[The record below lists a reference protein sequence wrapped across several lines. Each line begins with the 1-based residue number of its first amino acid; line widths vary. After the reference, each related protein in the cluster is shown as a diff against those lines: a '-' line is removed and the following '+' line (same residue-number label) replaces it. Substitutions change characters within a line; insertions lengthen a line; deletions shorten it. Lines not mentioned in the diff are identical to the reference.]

1 MNKGLTIQTALVLL
15 LTLIALVLL
24 SLTVAY
30 RLWLWFAPPVE
41 APAPPALPL
50 EFAVQSTVGLFGIP
64 PDSAPVISL
73 LPASTGLAF
82 RLLGIVAAQGDGAD
96 YAVIQVAPGTI
107 VAIREGED
115 IAPGVRLTTVHNDHL
130 ILERSGVQETLSWPQ
145 P

>member
-30 RLWLWFAPPVE
+30 RLGLWFAPPVE

-82 RLLGIVAAQGDGAD
+82 RLLGIVAAQGD
-96 YAVIQVAPGTI
+96 
-107 VAIREGED
+107 
-115 IAPGVRLTTVHNDHL
+115 
-130 ILERSGVQETLSWPQ
+130 
-145 P
+145 